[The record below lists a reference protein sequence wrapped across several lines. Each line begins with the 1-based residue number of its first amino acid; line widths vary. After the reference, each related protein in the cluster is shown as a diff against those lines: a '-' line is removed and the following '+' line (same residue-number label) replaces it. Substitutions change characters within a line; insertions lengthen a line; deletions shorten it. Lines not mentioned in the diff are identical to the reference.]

1 MTSLKTCIAIATI
14 LLLAAAPALAG
25 PAAPTA
31 RPQIYFPVQNHLF
44 PPVIEGD
51 SATHDFVI
59 ENRGTAPLEI
69 TRVRTD

>member
-1 MTSLKTCIAIATI
+1 MTSLKTCIALATI
-14 LLLAAAPALAG
+14 VLLAVVSAVAG
-25 PAAPTA
+25 PAAPGA
-31 RPQIYFPVQNHLF
+31 QPQIYFPVKSHLF